1 MWVAE
6 RKPGEAISIEAF
18 DAEGNPVEIKV
29 SVGRSTSKG
38 VRIGIEAPKS
48 INLRR
53 VRPTNGAGNNVADR
67 HEDRVDLR

>member
-18 DAEGNPVEIKV
+18 DAEGKPVEIKV

-53 VRPTNGAGNNVADR
+53 VRPTNGAGNNVVDR
-67 HEDRVDLR
+67 HKDRVDLQ